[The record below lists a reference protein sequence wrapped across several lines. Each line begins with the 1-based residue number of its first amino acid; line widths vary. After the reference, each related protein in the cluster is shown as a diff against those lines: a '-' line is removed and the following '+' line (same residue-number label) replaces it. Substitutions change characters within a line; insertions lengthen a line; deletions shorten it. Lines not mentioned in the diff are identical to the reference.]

1 MWSCSGRAIKIAWD
15 QTNLSGYV
23 IISKVTVPILQA
35 NANELVFSFLA
46 INSVRNMI
54 YLQIWRSV
62 RPSLTPGKQL
72 LTFALQEGNIIAV
85 RACACYPGWELYGRN
100 ARLVLEIG
108 EHANDEQPPSYEEVA
123 QTTEQVLTLLNA
135 KNMENN
141 AYTPIVKTVPG
152 RADSYD
158 GKGKDPLLV
167 LSLDGGGV
175 RGYSTLMLLK
185 EVMDKVGKERPCE
198 VFDMIGGT
206 STGG

>member
-1 MWSCSGRAIKIAWD
+1 MI
-15 QTNLSGYV
+15 TNLS
-23 IISKVTVPILQA
+23 
-35 NANELVFSFLA
+35 LA
-46 INSVRNMI
+46 SWRSIRPEARYIYQSGSPYAPLLYRINS
-54 YLQIWRSV
+54 YTL
-62 RPSLTPGKQL
+62 
-72 LTFALQEGNIIAV
+72 AHQEGNVIAV
-85 RACACYPGWELYGRN
+85 RACACYPGWELYGRD

-108 EHANDEQPPSYEEVA
+108 EHANDEQPPSYEAVA
-123 QTTEQVLTLLNA
+123 QTTEKMLTLLNA

-185 EVMDKVGKERPCE
+185 KVMDSVGRERPCE

>member
-1 MWSCSGRAIKIAWD
+1 M
-15 QTNLSGYV
+15 
-23 IISKVTVPILQA
+23 
-35 NANELVFSFLA
+35 
-46 INSVRNMI
+46 INSARNTI
-54 YLQIWRSV
+54 YLPIWKSV
-62 RPSLTPGKQL
+62 CPSPISYQQL
-72 LTFALQEGNIIAV
+72 LTFTHQEGNVIAV

-108 EHANDEQPPSYEEVA
+108 EHANNEKPPSYEAVA
-123 QTTEQVLTLLNA
+123 QTTEKMLTLLNA

-152 RADSYD
+152 RADSFD

-185 EVMDKVGKERPCE
+185 KVMDSVGRERPCE

>member
-1 MWSCSGRAIKIAWD
+1 M
-15 QTNLSGYV
+15 SGYV
-23 IISKVTVPILQA
+23 IISKGAVPSLRA
-35 NANELVFSFLA
+35 NVNGLVFSFLV

-54 YLQIWRSV
+54 YLPIWRFV
-62 RPSLTPGKQL
+62 CPSLTPGKQL
-72 LTFALQEGNIIAV
+72 LTFAPQEGNVIAV
-85 RACACYPGWELYGRN
+85 RACACYPGCQLYGRN

-123 QTTEQVLTLLNA
+123 QTTEKVLTLLNA
-135 KNMENN
+135 KNIENN

-152 RADSYD
+152 RADSFD

-185 EVMDKVGKERPCE
+185 KVMDSVGKERPCE